1 MQTEE
6 GVMSAKRAKSEWG
19 TPTDRVKWL
28 LEHRHGGSRSGM
40 AKATGVSLT
49 GLIKVV
55 TGQQNPG
62 RRLLETIVQ
71 NSDISPAWL
80 FAGEGQ
86 PFKGAAMPVTEA
98 CVSEP
103 PQAATGTTGAA
114 NVPDLADLY
123 SPTRYWLQLGRGEP
137 AVKAFG
143 NGVKAG
149 DLMLM
154 ETDRGTFPSPE
165 RLHGMWGVVR
175 VRGRG
180 ESVLRLAEFEYVRE
194 SDEHDAFLQAET
206 FAHHPQTVRRIVIDE
221 FADGTLEASKRAVLL
236 EQHDAGSGEQTKGRW
251 AASILPQAVTPDDV
265 VAVCV
270 LLVRGFDS
278 AA

>member
-1 MQTEE
+1 
-6 GVMSAKRAKSEWG
+6 MSAKRARSEWA

-28 LEHRHGGSRSGM
+28 LERRHGGSRSGM

-86 PFKGAAMPVTEA
+86 PFKGAAMAVTEA

-103 PQAATGTTGAA
+103 PPAATGATGAA

-123 SPTRYWLQLGRGEP
+123 SPTRYWLRLGRGEL
-137 AVKAFG
+137 AVKASG
-143 NGVKAG
+143 NGVRAG

-165 RLHGMWGVVR
+165 RLHGMWGVAR

-221 FADGTLEASKRAVLL
+221 FPDGTLEASKRAVLF
-236 EQHDAGSGEQTKGRW
+236 EQSDAGSGERPKGRW
-251 AASILPQAVTPDDV
+251 AASILPQAVTPEEV

-270 LLVRGFDS
+270 LLVRGFYS

>member
-1 MQTEE
+1 
-6 GVMSAKRAKSEWG
+6 MSAKRAKSEWA

-28 LEHRHGGSRSGM
+28 LEHRHGSSRSGM

-55 TGQQNPG
+55 TGQQTPG

-86 PFKGAAMPVTEA
+86 PFKAAAMPVTGA

-103 PQAATGTTGAA
+103 TPAATETTGAS

-123 SPTRYWLQLGRGEP
+123 SPTRYWLRLGRGEP
-137 AVKAFG
+137 AVKASG
-143 NGVKAG
+143 NGVRAG
-149 DLMLM
+149 DLLLM
-154 ETDRGTFPSPE
+154 ETDRGKFPSPE
-165 RLHGMWGVVR
+165 RLDGKWGVVR

-180 ESVLRLAEFEYVRE
+180 ESVLRLAEFEYVKE
-194 SDEHDAFLQAET
+194 SDEYDAFLQAET
-206 FAHHPQTVRRIVIDE
+206 FDHHPQKVRRIVIDE
-221 FADGTLEASKRAVLL
+221 FLDGTLEASKRAVLL
-236 EQHDAGSGEQTKGRW
+236 EQRDEESGERSKGRW
-251 AASILPQAVTPDDV
+251 SASILPQAVTPDDV
-265 VAVCV
+265 VTVCV
-270 LLVRGFDS
+270 LLIRGFDS

>member
-1 MQTEE
+1 
-6 GVMSAKRAKSEWG
+6 MSAKRARSEWA
-19 TPTDRVKWL
+19 TPADRVKWL

-71 NSDISPAWL
+71 SSDISPAWL

-86 PFKGAAMPVTEA
+86 PFKGSAMPVTEA
-98 CVSEP
+98 CMSEP
-103 PQAATGTTGAA
+103 PPAAEGETKAS

-123 SPTRYWLQLGRGEP
+123 SPTRYWLQLGRGVP
-137 AVKAFG
+137 AVKASG
-143 NGVKAG
+143 TGVKAG

-165 RLHGMWGVVR
+165 RLHGMWGVVH

-194 SDEHDAFLQAET
+194 SDEHAAFLQAET
-206 FAHHPQTVRRIVIDE
+206 FTHHPQKVRRIVIDE
-221 FADGTLEASKRAVLL
+221 FPDGTLEASKQAVLL
-236 EQHDAGSGEQTKGRW
+236 GQPDTGSGERTKGRW
-251 AASILPQAVTPDDV
+251 AASILPQAVTPYDI

>member
-1 MQTEE
+1 
-6 GVMSAKRAKSEWG
+6 MSAKRSKSEWG

-40 AKATGVSLT
+40 SKATGVSLT

-86 PFKGAAMPVTEA
+86 PFKAVAMPVTEA
-98 CVSEP
+98 CVSQP
-103 PQAATGTTGAA
+103 PPAATGTTRAA

-137 AVKAFG
+137 AVKASG
-143 NGVKAG
+143 TGVKAG

-165 RLHGMWGVVR
+165 RLDGKWGVVR

-206 FAHHPQTVRRIVIDE
+206 FAHHPQKVRRIVIDE
-221 FADGTLEASKRAVLL
+221 FPDGTLEASKRAVLL
-236 EQHDAGSGEQTKGRW
+236 EQPDAGSGERTKGRW